1 MAKGYIIAHF
11 TMIDQDAF
19 MAGYGSNIQNVIEQ
33 FGGKFLVRG
42 GHVSYAE
49 EDKADRDVIFEFPD
63 VAAAESCLASAAYK
77 EIKPARTENTSG
89 QFMVVEGV

>member
-42 GHVSYAE
+42 G
-49 EDKADRDVIFEFPD
+49 
-63 VAAAESCLASAAYK
+63 
-77 EIKPARTENTSG
+77 
-89 QFMVVEGV
+89 